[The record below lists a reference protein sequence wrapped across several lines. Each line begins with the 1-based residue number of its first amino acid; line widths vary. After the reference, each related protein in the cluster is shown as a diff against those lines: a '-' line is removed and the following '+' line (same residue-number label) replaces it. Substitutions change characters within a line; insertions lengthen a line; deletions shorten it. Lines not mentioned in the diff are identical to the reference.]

1 MGVKYGDFE
10 RARDV
15 DIIDV
20 LGMCG
25 MYPDRYGRY
34 TCIFPQ

>member
-20 LGMCG
+20 LVDVWNVSR
-25 MYPDRYGRY
+25 PLW
-34 TCIFPQ
+34 